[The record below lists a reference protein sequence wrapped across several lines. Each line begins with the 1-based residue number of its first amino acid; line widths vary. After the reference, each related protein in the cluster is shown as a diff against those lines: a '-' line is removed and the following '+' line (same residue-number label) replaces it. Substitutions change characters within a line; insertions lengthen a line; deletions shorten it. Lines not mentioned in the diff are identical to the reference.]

1 MDGISLMA
9 KTYAKIQEQI
19 QALTREAEK
28 LRRAEIDG
36 VIARIKEAVT
46 AYGLSA
52 ADLGLTGGSAAGKKA
67 AAPKKK
73 KGRGKAA
80 APRKAAA
87 VAKFRDEAGHIW
99 GGRGPRPAW
108 LREALANGK
117 KLEDFKV

>member
-1 MDGISLMA
+1 MDGTSLMA

-73 KGRGKAA
+73 GRRKAA
-80 APRKAAA
+80 APRKSAA
-87 VAKFRDEAGHIW
+87 VAEFRDEAGHTW

-108 LREALANGK
+108 LREALAAGK

>member
-1 MDGISLMA
+1 MDGTSLMA

-73 KGRGKAA
+73 GRRKAA

-87 VAKFRDEAGHIW
+87 VAKFRDEAGHTW

-108 LREALANGK
+108 LREALTAGK